1 MSDDIRLARVER
13 KIDELQVTVVNLA
26 RVEERLT
33 TVFNRQTKIQQK
45 VDSMETSISALVAK
59 SDNRFGERVFW
70 FIVAVVSAALA
81 RQFF

>member
-1 MSDDIRLARVER
+1 MTDDIRLARVER

-45 VDSMETSISALVAK
+45 IDNMEKTLVVLLAK

-70 FIVAVVSAALA
+70 IIVAVISASLA
-81 RQFF
+81 RYIF

>member
-1 MSDDIRLARVER
+1 MTDDIRLARVER

-26 RVEERLT
+26 RVEERLL

-45 VDSMETSISALVAK
+45 IDGMEKTLATLLAK

-70 FIVAVVSAALA
+70 IVVAVISASIA
-81 RQFF
+81 RYVF